1 MRHGQ
6 TDWNI
11 TWKLQGRADIPINAN
26 GRAQAE
32 ALRARLAGVRLDAAY
47 VSSLCRAQQ
56 TAHILLRGTNVPLYT
71 QPALAERDFGAYE
84 GLRKEDFDFEA
95 FWHPEVPCPAPGA
108 EPAGAFYARVQGF
121 LRVPFHF
128 ADADMYTISA
138 HKLHGPKGRGPGAVL
153 LVAHGG
159 VSIPVQLFARGVQS
173 LGPGG
178 AYVPLIWPHGK
189 VLHFTVPQE
198 VGQKA

>member
-1 MRHGQ
+1 MPAGLLRA
-6 TDWNI
+6 
-11 TWKLQGRADIPINAN
+11 LGRA
-26 GRAQAE
+26 
-32 ALRARLAGVRLDAAY
+32 
-47 VSSLCRAQQ
+47 
-56 TAHILLRGTNVPLYT
+56 
-71 QPALAERDFGAYE
+71 
-84 GLRKEDFDFEA
+84 
-95 FWHPEVPCPAPGA
+95 
-108 EPAGAFYARVQGF
+108 
-121 LRVPFHF
+121 
-128 ADADMYTISA
+128 
-138 HKLHGPKGRGPGAVL
+138 PGAVL

>member
-47 VSSLCRAQQ
+47 VSPLCRAQQ

-108 EPAGAFYARVQGF
+108 EPAGAAPCCWWRTAASAFRCSCLRAGCKALAPAAPMCRLFGRMARCCTSLCRRKWGKK
-121 LRVPFHF
+121 
-128 ADADMYTISA
+128 
-138 HKLHGPKGRGPGAVL
+138 HKIHG
-153 LVAHGG
+153 
-159 VSIPVQLFARGVQS
+159 IFMQ
-173 LGPGG
+173 
-178 AYVPLIWPHGK
+178 I
-189 VLHFTVPQE
+189 TV
-198 VGQKA
+198 

>member
-1 MRHGQ
+1 MR
-6 TDWNI
+6 
-11 TWKLQGRADIPINAN
+11 P
-26 GRAQAE
+26 
-32 ALRARLAGVRLDAAY
+32 
-47 VSSLCRAQQ
+47 S
-56 TAHILLRGTNVPLYT
+56 GT
-71 QPALAERDFGAYE
+71 R
-84 GLRKEDFDFEA
+84 R
-95 FWHPEVPCPAPGA
+95 CPAPRRA
-108 EPAGAFYARVQGF
+108 PSRRARFYARVQGF
-121 LRVPFHF
+121 LR
-128 ADADMYTISA
+128 A
-138 HKLHGPKGRGPGAVL
+138 LGRGPGAVL

>member
-1 MRHGQ
+1 M
-6 TDWNI
+6 
-11 TWKLQGRADIPINAN
+11 
-26 GRAQAE
+26 
-32 ALRARLAGVRLDAAY
+32 RLDAAY
-47 VSSLCRAQQ
+47 VSPLCRAQQ

-121 LRVPFHF
+121 LR
-128 ADADMYTISA
+128 A
-138 HKLHGPKGRGPGAVL
+138 LGRGPGAVL

-178 AYVPLIWPHGK
+178 AYVPLIWPHGQGAA
-189 VLHFTVPQE
+189 LHCAAGSGAKSIKFTEFSMPNNCVKQE
-198 VGQKA
+198 SLPCNMPGRML

>member
-47 VSSLCRAQQ
+47 VSPLCRAQQ
-56 TAHILLRGTNVPLYT
+56 TAHILLRGTNVPLDT
-71 QPALAERDFGAYE
+71 QPALAERDFGACE

-121 LRVPFHF
+121 LR
-128 ADADMYTISA
+128 A
-138 HKLHGPKGRGPGAVL
+138 LGRGPGAVL

-159 VSIPVQLFARGVQS
+159 VSIPVQLFARGCKALPS
-173 LGPGG
+173 AAPMCRLFGRM
-178 AYVPLIWPHGK
+178 ARC
-189 VLHFTVPQE
+189 LHFTVPQE
-198 VGQKA
+198 VGKKHKIHGIFMQITV

>member
-1 MRHGQ
+1 MAPRSREEGETTTDIYFVRHGQ

-47 VSSLCRAQQ
+47 VSPLCRAQQ

-121 LRVPFHF
+121 LR
-128 ADADMYTISA
+128 A
-138 HKLHGPKGRGPGAVL
+138 LGRGPGAVL

>member
-1 MRHGQ
+1 M
-6 TDWNI
+6 TSV
-11 TWKLQGRADIPINAN
+11 P
-26 GRAQAE
+26 QASFSP
-32 ALRARLAGVRLDAAY
+32 VSYTHLDVY
-47 VSSLCRAQQ
+47 KR
-56 TAHILLRGTNVPLYT
+56 
-71 QPALAERDFGAYE
+71 
-84 GLRKEDFDFEA
+84 
-95 FWHPEVPCPAPGA
+95 
-108 EPAGAFYARVQGF
+108 QGF
-121 LRVPFHF
+121 LR
-128 ADADMYTISA
+128 A
-138 HKLHGPKGRGPGAVL
+138 LGRGPGAVL

>member
-47 VSSLCRAQQ
+47 VSPLCRAQQ

-121 LRVPFHF
+121 LR
-128 ADADMYTISA
+128 A
-138 HKLHGPKGRGPGAVL
+138 LGRGPGAVL

-159 VSIPVQLFARGVQS
+159 VSIRVQS